1 MAGAD
6 GDGFAMTT
14 SQRTVLTLNVGSS
27 SLKFAVFAQ
36 SGQDVLAL
44 REGSMQQD
52 DDRHWIEPEPGDDSA
67 LAIRFSQPRNGSRLR
82 TLLDWISAQQLPMPA
97 AIGHRV
103 VHGGV
108 ALRDNIRIDAR
119 VVEQLE
125 DACVFAPLHVP
136 PALTLI
142 REALALQPDWSQVA
156 CLDTAFHRTL
166 PALARVLPLPAKIR
180 DEGVERF
187 GFHGL
192 SCESI
197 VRQLDQQLPPRLVIA
212 HLGSGASVTAVAGG
226 RSIDTSMGLTPTG
239 GVIMA
244 TRPGDL
250 DPGVLLYLLRAH
262 RYNAQTLEEL
272 LDHHA
277 GLLGLSDLS
286 GDVRQ
291 LQRIAEQQPEARLAL
306 QQFVQSVAKQIAAMT
321 ITLGGLD
328 LLVFTGG
335 IGEHNA
341 AIRAAICAKLSPLLP
356 QLVARSLPT
365 QENAC
370 IARHTLRLTD

>member
-1 MAGAD
+1 
-6 GDGFAMTT
+6 MTM
-14 SQRTVLTLNVGSS
+14 QRRTVLALNVGSS
-27 SLKFAVFAQ
+27 SLKFGVFAQ
-36 SGQDVLAL
+36 SGQDVLPL
-44 REGSMQQD
+44 HEGSLRQD
-52 DDRHWIEPEPGDDSA
+52 GDLHWIEAERGDDSG
-67 LAIRFSQPRNGSRLR
+67 LADQFSRPRKGSRLS
-82 TLLDWISAQQLPMPA
+82 TLLDWIRAKQLPAPA

-103 VHGGV
+103 VHGGA
-108 ALRDNIRIDAR
+108 ALREHARIDASVLR
-119 VVEQLE
+119 HLD

-136 PALTLI
+136 PALALI
-142 REALALQPDWSQVA
+142 REAMAECPRLPQVA

-212 HLGSGASVTAVAGG
+212 HLGSGASVSAVSDG

-250 DPGVLLYLLRAH
+250 DPGILLYLLRAH
-262 RYNAQTLEEL
+262 AYSAQTLEDL
-272 LDHHA
+272 LDRHA
-277 GLLGLSDLS
+277 GLLGISGHS
-286 GDVRQ
+286 GDIRR
-291 LQRIAEQQPEARLAL
+291 LQQVAEQQPEARLAL
-306 QQFVQSVAKQIAAMT
+306 EQFVQSVAKQIAAMT
-321 ITLGGLD
+321 IALGGLD

-335 IGEHNA
+335 IGEHNTP
-341 AIRAAICAKLSPLLP
+341 IRDAICAKLKPMLP
-356 QLVARSLPT
+356 QLAVRAMPT

-370 IARHTLRLTD
+370 IARHALRLAD

>member
-1 MAGAD
+1 
-6 GDGFAMTT
+6 MTAP
-14 SQRTVLTLNVGSS
+14 QRTVLALNVGSS
-27 SLKFAVFAQ
+27 SVKFAVFAQ
-36 SGQDVLAL
+36 SGQNVLPL
-44 REGSMQQD
+44 REGSLRQEGD
-52 DDRHWIEPEPGDDSA
+52 HHWIEAKQGDDDDLSS
-67 LAIRFSQPRNGSRLR
+67 RFSRPRDGSRLE
-82 TLLDWISAQQLPMPA
+82 TLLDWINAQQLPAPI

-108 ALRDNIRIDAR
+108 ALREHIRIDAD
-119 VVEQLE
+119 VLQQLE
-125 DACVFAPLHVP
+125 NACVFAPLHVP

-142 REALALQPDWSQVA
+142 REAMATRPHLPHVA
-156 CLDTAFHRTL
+156 CLDTTFHRTL
-166 PALARVLPLPAKIR
+166 PALARVLPLPANIR

-197 VRQLDQQLPPRLVIA
+197 VRQLDQQLPARLVIA
-212 HLGSGASVTAVAGG
+212 HLGSGASVSAVADG

-239 GVIMA
+239 GVVMA

-272 LDHHA
+272 LDRHA
-277 GLLGLSDLS
+277 GLLGISGLS

-291 LQRIAEQQPEARLAL
+291 LQDVAEQHPDARLAL

-321 ITLGGLD
+321 IALGGLD

-341 AIRAAICAKLSPLLP
+341 AIREAICAKLKPVLP
-356 QLVARSLPT
+356 QLLARTLPT

-370 IARHTLRLTD
+370 IARHTLRLADE

>member
-1 MAGAD
+1 MAPGGA
-6 GDGFAMTT
+6 ALMMAP
-14 SQRTVLTLNVGSS
+14 QRTVLALNVGSS

-36 SGQDVLAL
+36 SGQDVLPL
-44 REGSMQQD
+44 REGSLRQD
-52 DDRHWIEPEPGDDSA
+52 GELHWIEPERGDDSE
-67 LAIRFSQPRNGSRLR
+67 LAMDFSRPRGGSRLN
-82 TLLDWISAQQLPMPA
+82 TLLDWISAQQLPA
-97 AIGHRV
+97 SVAIGHRV

-108 ALRDNIRIDAR
+108 ALREHAR
-119 VVEQLE
+119 VDATVLQQL
-125 DACVFAPLHVP
+125 DAACVFAPLHVP
-136 PALTLI
+136 PALALI
-142 REALALQPDWSQVA
+142 REALAVKPQLPNVA

-166 PALARVLPLPAKIR
+166 PALARVLPLPSNIR

-197 VRQLDQQLPPRLVIA
+197 VRQLDQQLPARLVIA
-212 HLGSGASVTAVAGG
+212 HLGSGASVSALADG

-262 RYNAQTLEEL
+262 RYDAQTLEDL
-272 LDHHA
+272 LDRHA
-277 GLLGLSDLS
+277 GLLGISGLS

-291 LQRIAEQQPEARLAL
+291 LQRVAELQPQARLAL
-306 QQFVQSVAKQIAAMT
+306 EQFVQSVAKQIAAMT
-321 ITLGGLD
+321 IALGGLD

-341 AIRAAICAKLSPLLP
+341 AIREAICAKLTPVLP
-356 QLVARSLPT
+356 SLIARTLPT

-370 IARHTLRLTD
+370 IARHTLRLADG

>member
-1 MAGAD
+1 MARAGA
-6 GDGFAMTT
+6 ASMTPP
-14 SQRTVLTLNVGSS
+14 QRTVLALNVGSS
-27 SLKFAVFAQ
+27 SLKFAVFGQ
-36 SGQDVLAL
+36 SGQDVLPL
-44 REGSMQQD
+44 REGSLRQD
-52 DDRHWIEPEPGDDSA
+52 GDLHWIEPEDGDDSE
-67 LAIRFSQPRNGSRLR
+67 LAISFSRPRDGSRLA
-82 TLLDWISAQQLPMPA
+82 TLLDWISAQQLPAPA

-108 ALRDNIRIDAR
+108 TLREHAR
-119 VVEQLE
+119 VDAKVLQQLE

-136 PALTLI
+136 PALALI
-142 REALALQPDWSQVA
+142 REAMAVQPQLPNVA

-197 VRQLDQQLPPRLVIA
+197 VHQLERPLPSRLVIA
-212 HLGSGASVTAVAGG
+212 HLGSGASVSALADG

-272 LDHHA
+272 LDRHA
-277 GLLGLSDLS
+277 GLLGISGLS
-286 GDVRQ
+286 GDIRQ
-291 LQRIAEQQPEARLAL
+291 LQRVAEQQPEARLAL
-306 QQFVQSVAKQIAAMT
+306 EQFVQSVAKQVAAMT
-321 ITLGGLD
+321 VALGGLD

-341 AIRAAICAKLSPLLP
+341 PIRAAICAKLKPLLP
-356 QLVARSLPT
+356 QLAVRTIPT

-370 IARHTLRLTD
+370 IARHTLRLIV